1 MKADSAAFFAGK
13 RVLVTGG
20 LGFIGS
26 NLACRLVELGAK
38 VCVIDFLDS
47 RYGGNLFNVEAFKDR
62 AQVVIADIRDQAL
75 MSHLVIDQD
84 ILFNLAGQI
93 SHLGSIED
101 PRTDLEI
108 NCSSVLAI
116 LELCRLHNPGIKIV
130 YSSTRQIYGRPRYL
144 PVDEE
149 HPMEPVD
156 FNGISKMAGGWYHI
170 LYNRVYGMRTTSL
183 RLTNVYGPHMWVKD
197 GRLSFIGLWFRQ
209 LVEGKEILVFGDGQQ
224 IRDFNYID
232 DVVEALLLSA
242 AHACTDG
249 QIYNLGGDEPISL
262 LKLAQLMLEV
272 HGSGSYRLVEFP
284 EERKRIDIGDYYGD
298 YSKMRTELGWQ
309 PRVSLREGIART
321 LAFYA
326 QNAGHYW

>member
-75 MSHLVIDQD
+75 MSHLVVDQD

>member
-13 RVLVTGG
+13 RVLITGG